1 MRIIDEAR
9 SRCLCMAMKTVLL
22 SVLAFL
28 LVGCVVKYPPR
39 VETEITWS
47 KEGFSQQDYY
57 KDLLEAEKHGA
68 EVAGEPVYPPRPIIP
83 EYVAPPIV
91 IKYNPKG
98 KGEEKSEAEKE
109 RENQEFNERS
119 RISRQRD
126 QLTEDYNR
134 RVALA
139 IQAVEER
146 RTGAIES
153 FLMSRGWTKTT
164 KTLEVTYYANGQR
177 ESVKRFKN
185 GKLISALS
193 WKPDGVKCPVT
204 KVEKGTGVVVVYGKE
219 GTERERRSFK
229 DGVEVFD

>member
-1 MRIIDEAR
+1 
-9 SRCLCMAMKTVLL
+9 MKTILL
-22 SVLAFL
+22 SLAVFSSA
-28 LVGCVVKYPPR
+28 GCVVKYPPR

-57 KDLLEAEKHGA
+57 NDLLEAEKHGA
-68 EVAGEPVYPPRPIIP
+68 EVAGELVYPPRPILP
-83 EYVAPPIV
+83 EYVAPTIV
-91 IKYNPKG
+91 INNNPSG
-98 KGEEKSEAEKE
+98 KSGEKSEAEKE
-109 RENQEFNERS
+109 RESRELFERS
-119 RISRQRD
+119 RISRERD
-126 QLTEDYNR
+126 QLAEDYNR
-134 RVALA
+134 QVALA
-139 IQAVEER
+139 RQAVEDR

-204 KVEKGTGVVVVYGKE
+204 KVEEGNGIVVVYTKE

>member
-1 MRIIDEAR
+1 M
-9 SRCLCMAMKTVLL
+9 
-22 SVLAFL
+22 
-28 LVGCVVKYPPR
+28 KYPPR

-47 KEGFSQQDYY
+47 KEGFNQQDYY

-68 EVAGEPVYPPRPIIP
+68 EVAGEPVYPPRPILP
-83 EYVAPPIV
+83 EYVAPTIV
-91 IKYNPKG
+91 INNNPSEKSG
-98 KGEEKSEAEKE
+98 EKSEAEKE
-109 RENQEFNERS
+109 RESRELFERS
-119 RISRQRD
+119 RISRERD
-126 QLTEDYNR
+126 QLAEDYNR
-134 RVALA
+134 QVALA
-139 IQAVEER
+139 RQAVEDR

-204 KVEKGTGVVVVYGKE
+204 KVEEGNGIVVVYAKE
-219 GTERERRSFK
+219 GAERERRSFK

>member
-1 MRIIDEAR
+1 
-9 SRCLCMAMKTVLL
+9 MKTILL

-91 IKYNPKG
+91 IKYNSKG

-126 QLTEDYNR
+126 QLAEDYNR

-146 RTGAIES
+146 RTGGIES

-204 KVEKGTGVVVVYGKE
+204 KVEEGNGIVVVYAKE

>member
-1 MRIIDEAR
+1 M
-9 SRCLCMAMKTVLL
+9 
-22 SVLAFL
+22 
-28 LVGCVVKYPPR
+28 KYPPR

-68 EVAGEPVYPPRPIIP
+68 EVAGEPVYPPRPILP
-83 EYVAPPIV
+83 EYVAPTIV
-91 IKYNPKG
+91 INNNPSEKSG
-98 KGEEKSEAEKE
+98 EKSEAEKE
-109 RENQEFNERS
+109 RESRELFERS
-119 RISRQRD
+119 RISRERD
-126 QLTEDYNR
+126 QLAEDYNR
-134 RVALA
+134 QVALA
-139 IQAVEER
+139 RQAVEDR

-177 ESVKRFKN
+177 ESVKSFKN

-204 KVEKGTGVVVVYGKE
+204 KVEEGNGIVVVYAKE

>member
-1 MRIIDEAR
+1 
-9 SRCLCMAMKTVLL
+9 MKTILL

-126 QLTEDYNR
+126 QLAEDYNR

-153 FLMSRGWTKTT
+153 YLRSRGWTKTT

-204 KVEKGTGVVVVYGKE
+204 KVEEGNGIVVVYAKE

>member
-1 MRIIDEAR
+1 
-9 SRCLCMAMKTVLL
+9 MKTILL

-126 QLTEDYNR
+126 QLAEDYNR

-153 FLMSRGWTKTT
+153 YLRSRGWTKTT

-185 GKLISALS
+185 GKLVSALS

-204 KVEKGTGVVVVYGKE
+204 KVEEGNGIVVVYAKE

>member
-1 MRIIDEAR
+1 M
-9 SRCLCMAMKTVLL
+9 
-22 SVLAFL
+22 
-28 LVGCVVKYPPR
+28 KYPPR

-68 EVAGEPVYPPRPIIP
+68 EVAGEPVYPPRPILP
-83 EYVAPPIV
+83 EYVAPTIV
-91 IKYNPKG
+91 INNNPSEKSG
-98 KGEEKSEAEKE
+98 EKSEAEKE
-109 RENQEFNERS
+109 RESRELFERS
-119 RISRQRD
+119 RISRERD
-126 QLTEDYNR
+126 QLAEDYNR
-134 RVALA
+134 QVALA
-139 IQAVEER
+139 RQAVEDR

-204 KVEKGTGVVVVYGKE
+204 KVEEGNGIVVVYAKE

>member
-1 MRIIDEAR
+1 
-9 SRCLCMAMKTVLL
+9 MKTILL
-22 SVLAFL
+22 SLAVFSL
-28 LVGCVVKYPPR
+28 AGCVVKYPPR

-47 KEGFSQQDYY
+47 KEGFNQQDYY

-68 EVAGEPVYPPRPIIP
+68 EVAGEPVYPPRPILP
-83 EYVAPPIV
+83 EYVAPTIV
-91 IKYNPKG
+91 INNNPSEKSG
-98 KGEEKSEAEKE
+98 EKSEAEKE
-109 RENQEFNERS
+109 RESRELFERS
-119 RISRQRD
+119 RISRERD
-126 QLTEDYNR
+126 QLAEDYNR
-134 RVALA
+134 QVALA
-139 IQAVEER
+139 RQAVEDR

-204 KVEKGTGVVVVYGKE
+204 KVEEGNGIVVVYAKE

>member
-1 MRIIDEAR
+1 M
-9 SRCLCMAMKTVLL
+9 
-22 SVLAFL
+22 
-28 LVGCVVKYPPR
+28 KYPPR

-68 EVAGEPVYPPRPIIP
+68 EVAGEPVYPPRPILP
-83 EYVAPPIV
+83 EYVAPTIV
-91 IKYNPKG
+91 INNNPSEKSG
-98 KGEEKSEAEKE
+98 EKSEAEKE
-109 RENQEFNERS
+109 RESRELFERS
-119 RISRQRD
+119 RISRERD
-126 QLTEDYNR
+126 QLAEDYNR
-134 RVALA
+134 QVSLA
-139 IQAVEER
+139 RQAVEDR

-153 FLMSRGWTKTT
+153 YLRSRGWTKTT

-185 GKLISALS
+185 GKLVSALS

-204 KVEKGTGVVVVYGKE
+204 KVEEGNGIVVVYAKE